1 MCHAWKRSQAFM
13 WIATET
19 DDAQQ
24 CSDILLR
31 HAIFMCSMFICRPN
45 AITSSCRFEC
55 LTHHCSVRLSFV
67 GWFWLLAHICQQLI
81 YLPIPRYSQR
91 CWTAFPA
98 LKQKQKDPVS
108 IETLMA
114 RQNQC
119 KLFCGFLKNILHC
132 GRLSSAKWQSKQKL
146 HLSFKSAIF
155 IFFRHLE

>member
-1 MCHAWKRSQAFM
+1 MSCLKTKSSFHVNRYWNWWRS
-13 WIATET
+13 T
-19 DDAQQ
+19 
-24 CSDILLR
+24 
-31 HAIFMCSMFICRPN
+31 MFWYPLASCNFHVQHVICRPN
-45 AITSSCRFEC
+45 AITLSCRFEC

-132 GRLSSAKWQSKQKL
+132 GRMSSAKWQSKQKL
-146 HLSFKSAIF
+146 HLSFKSAVSIF
-155 IFFRHLE
+155 LET